1 MLDGFVKAA
10 ALSIEVSAAQP
21 DKNKAAMIA
30 AIDSAAK
37 DGAKII
43 ALPELCVTGATA
55 GDALRQELLLAAS
68 ARVIR
73 EIADHS
79 ADVDALIIFGAPV
92 KAAGRLYNAAVL
104 VNAGEVIGIVPKY
117 VLSAEE
123 SRWFSA
129 APEEMLLLDTED
141 LSGEGSPI
149 PVSADLLVRFAAR
162 PELAVGVFFDE
173 DWDGAACLRQ
183 AGASLLIDLCAKPAI
198 AGSSSVSK
206 TLLKA
211 ASRNDRCAILRT
223 AAGPGESV
231 TDAVYDGQNLIAV
244 NGELLAAA
252 PFLSGAA
259 VSAVFDLEPLIPSLN
274 DQPEAEEEVSVDFY
288 LDDPVTDIDGQIPR
302 QPFLPMDPVEKEGS
316 LCEILSIQTEALS
329 RRMKKIRAKSA
340 VIGISGGL
348 DSTLALICAVESFKK
363 EGWDLQN
370 ILAVTMPCFG
380 TTSRT
385 YENACAMARRFG
397 VSLREIS
404 IKEAVTGHLKD
415 IGHDPEVRNAA
426 YENAQARERT
436 QVLMDLAND
445 VNGIVVG
452 TGDLSELALGW
463 ATYNGDHMSMYGVNA
478 GIPKTLIR
486 ELVTWYAGSLE
497 DEALKA
503 ALLDVVAT
511 PVSPELLP
519 AKDGQIAQKTED
531 LVGPY
536 ELHDFFIYHALG
548 SGFLPDKILRMAKAA
563 FGTSYSEAEIV
574 KWLRSFYD
582 RFFKQQFKR
591 SCMPDGPQVGPISLS
606 PRGSLKLPSDTN
618 GSLWTEYIDKI
629 MN

>member
-1 MLDGFVKAA
+1 MIDGFIKAA

-21 DKNKAAMIA
+21 DKNKAAMLD
-30 AIDSAAK
+30 AIGQAAK
-37 DGAKII
+37 EGAKII
-43 ALPELCVTGATA
+43 ALPEFCVTGATA
-55 GDALRQELLLAAS
+55 GDAMKQRLLLDAVR
-68 ARVIR
+68 RVIG
-73 EIADHS
+73 EIAEYS
-79 ADVDALIIFGAPV
+79 AEIDALIVFGAPV
-92 KAAGRLYNAAVL
+92 EAAGRLYNAAVM
-104 VNAGEVIGIVPKY
+104 VNAGDVIGIVPKY
-117 VLSAEE
+117 ALSPEE
-123 SRWFSA
+123 SRWFSP
-129 APEEMLLLDTED
+129 APEKMFGLGDRD
-141 LSGEGSPI
+141 LVGDESPI
-149 PVSADLLVRFAAR
+149 PVSANLLARFEER
-162 PELAVGVFFDE
+162 PDIAVGVFFDE
-173 DWDGAACLRQ
+173 DWDGAAALHE

-198 AGSSSVSK
+198 AGSCERNK

-211 ASRNDRCAILRT
+211 ASLTNGCAIVRA

-231 TDAVYDGQNLIAV
+231 TDCVYDGQNMIAV

-252 PFLSGAA
+252 PILSGEAA
-259 VSAVFDLEPLIPSLN
+259 CAVFDLEPSIPAGN
-274 DQPEAEEEVSVDFY
+274 DRPEAEEEDSVEFY
-288 LDDPVTDIDGQIPR
+288 LDDPIVNIDDLISR
-302 QPFLPMDPVEKEGS
+302 QPFLPAEMSRKEDS
-316 LCEILSIQTEALS
+316 LREILAIQSTALI
-329 RRMKKIRAKSA
+329 RRMKKIWAKRA

-348 DSTLALICAVESFKK
+348 DSTLALIAAVEGFKK
-363 EGWDLQN
+363 EGWDLKN

-380 TTSRT
+380 TSTRT
-385 YENACAMARRFG
+385 FMNACDMARCFG
-397 VSLREIS
+397 VTLREIH
-404 IKEAVTGHLKD
+404 IGKAVIQHLND

-478 GIPKTLIR
+478 GIPKTVIR
-486 ELVTWYAGSLE
+486 ELVTWYASSLE
-497 DEALKA
+497 DEALKN

-548 SGFLPDKILRMAKAA
+548 SGFMPDKILRMAKAA
-563 FGTSYSEAEIV
+563 FGTAYTEEELI
-574 KWLRSFYD
+574 KWLRNFYD

-591 SCMPDGPQVGPISLS
+591 SCMPDGPQAGPISLS

-618 GSLWTEYIDKI
+618 GSLWTEYIDNLK
-629 MN
+629 N